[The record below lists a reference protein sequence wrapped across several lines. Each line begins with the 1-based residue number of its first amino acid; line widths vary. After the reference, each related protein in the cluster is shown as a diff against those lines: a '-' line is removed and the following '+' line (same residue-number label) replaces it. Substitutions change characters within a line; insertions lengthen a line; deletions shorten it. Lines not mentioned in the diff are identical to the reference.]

1 MSAQRVR
8 FRDVKPY
15 ATVDTLGAL
24 AGPSGGEVSVPRH
37 LFWSGTQRTFDVA
50 DPADRLEL
58 YGALLANGTA
68 EDIAAYVNKD
78 RLMESWPMLP
88 IDPRVVQLWADR
100 FPSWPAS
107 NGSANG
113 DSQKPTTYRRN
124 SRGDNNFSVRG
135 LKPRLQK

>member
-1 MSAQRVR
+1 MNAQRVR

-15 ATVDTLGAL
+15 ATVDALGAL
-24 AGPSGGEVSVPRH
+24 AGPLVGEVSVPRH

-88 IDPRVVQLWADR
+88 IDPRVVQLWSDR
-100 FPSWPAS
+100 FPELA
-107 NGSANG
+107 
-113 DSQKPTTYRRN
+113 RIE
-124 SRGDNNFSVRG
+124 
-135 LKPRLQK
+135 RLR

>member
-1 MSAQRVR
+1 MNAQRVR

-15 ATVDTLGAL
+15 ATVDALGAL
-24 AGPSGGEVSVPRH
+24 AGPLVGEVSVPRH
-37 LFWSGTQRTFDVA
+37 LFWSGTQRAFDVA

-88 IDPRVVQLWADR
+88 IDPHVVQLWSDR
-100 FPSWPAS
+100 FPELA
-107 NGSANG
+107 
-113 DSQKPTTYRRN
+113 RIE
-124 SRGDNNFSVRG
+124 
-135 LKPRLQK
+135 RLR